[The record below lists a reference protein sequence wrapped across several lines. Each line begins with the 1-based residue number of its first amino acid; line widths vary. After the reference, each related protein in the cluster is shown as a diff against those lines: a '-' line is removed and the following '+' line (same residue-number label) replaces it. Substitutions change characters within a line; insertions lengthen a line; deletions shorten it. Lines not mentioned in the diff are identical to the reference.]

1 MNKQNSKEKQC
12 TNNSHPTFQNSS
24 RIPYTS
30 KLTTHNSSLTSRNS
44 KGITLVALVVTIIVL
59 LILAGVTITSL
70 LGDDGIIRK
79 AQNAATATKKS
90 QVIESV
96 RMDILMSQLEGNLTQ
111 EKLEEILDNYGE
123 IQYDGE
129 GNITGLKPDGLEE
142 TIPIEDLLT
151 GEVSEGE
158 PETPDTTAP
167 TANISLNTTS
177 TTPGTAIEATVTHTD
192 NESGVAIANCKYIF
206 DTTNGNLGIDS
217 SSWETANSF
226 NTNPET
232 LNLTAEAEGTY
243 YLHVLTVDVAGNKGE
258 TTSETITVEED
269 GITAGDIAEEILT
282 NPETYYG
289 KTVSGYTCTNSSAVS
304 NWKIFYAGNDFSAD
318 GSYHIY
324 LITDDYIPYASIPR
338 TLGGNSLTQG
348 SSGRDAYPNSSVLG
362 EYTGS
367 ANITDGNIKLLNSD
381 FFNKTTGKESSWD
394 RMKAVA
400 YMLDTNVWSV
410 FKGSNADYAV
420 GAPSIEMTMKSYSQ
434 KYGVD
439 YRAQVA
445 SDLGGRI
452 GYQISK
458 DGGSSWSADITR
470 LLSENDTLYVLPSSS
485 GAPGC
490 WISSPT
496 QWYEAEVYSIW
507 SDGDV
512 QGMHCYG
519 GTGYGMGFRPLVCL
533 SSNVELKQLEDGNF
547 AIK

>member
-1 MNKQNSKEKQC
+1 M
-12 TNNSHPTFQNSS
+12 
-24 RIPYTS
+24 
-30 KLTTHNSSLTSRNS
+30 
-44 KGITLVALVVTIIVL
+44 L
-59 LILAGVTITSL
+59 LILSSVTITSL
-70 LGDDGIIRK
+70 LGDDGIIKK
-79 AQNAATATKKS
+79 AQEVSAITKKT
-90 QVIESV
+90 QTIENIQL
-96 RMDILMSQLEGNLTQ
+96 DILMAQLEENLTQ
-111 EKLEEILDNYGE
+111 EKLEEILGNYGE
-123 IQYDGE
+123 IQRDEE

-151 GEVSEGE
+151 GEVSEEE

-348 SSGRDAYPNSSVLG
+348 SYGRDASTNPSVLG

-381 FFNKTTGKESSWD
+381 FFNKTTGREGSYI
-394 RMKAVA
+394 RMKGVA
-400 YMLDTNVWSV
+400 YMLDTKVWSV

-439 YRAQVA
+439 YRAQA
-445 SDLGGRI
+445 SSNMAGI
-452 GYQISK
+452 FGYDISNN
-458 DGGSSWSADITR
+458 GGSSWGDEYNGM
-470 LLSENDTLYVLPSSS
+470 LSENDTLYVLPSSS

-496 QWYEAEVYSIW
+496 TGYETEVFSVW

-512 QGMHCYG
+512 FGMNCNG